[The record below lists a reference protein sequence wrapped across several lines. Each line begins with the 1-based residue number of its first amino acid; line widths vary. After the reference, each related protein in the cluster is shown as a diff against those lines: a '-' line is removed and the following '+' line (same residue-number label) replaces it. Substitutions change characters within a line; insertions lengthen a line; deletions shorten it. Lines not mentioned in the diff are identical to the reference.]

1 MKILGAVLGAL
12 ILLIQ
17 VPLWFGKGGWMRVWH
32 VEQDLSR
39 EQMKNAGLEARNARL
54 AAEVADLK
62 QGTDAI
68 EERARYELGMVRKDE
83 VFFQII
89 EEKDQE
95 KNQEKNRGQ
104 APISPPRRGAG
115 PP

>member
-1 MKILGAVLGAL
+1 
-12 ILLIQ
+12 
-17 VPLWFGKGGWMRVWH
+17 
-32 VEQDLSR
+32 
-39 EQMKNAGLEARNARL
+39 
-54 AAEVADLK
+54 
-62 QGTDAI
+62 
-68 EERARYELGMVRKDE
+68 MVRKDE

-89 EEKDQE
+89 EE

>member
-89 EEKDQE
+89 EEK
-95 KNQEKNRGQ
+95 NQEKNRGQ